1 MINKLISKSQVRVL
15 SCENC
20 PSEDY
25 ARGYARAISDVLDLA
40 TIPTLGADSLEKIR
54 AEIQEKLDTCKE
66 YGWEEE
72 SRDDVIKAYTEVLK
86 TIDRHTGGDK

>member
-15 SCENC
+15 NCENC

-40 TIPTLGADSLEKIR
+40 TIPTLGADTLEKIR
-54 AEIQEKLDTCKE
+54 ADIQENLDTYKE

-72 SRDDVIKAYTEVLK
+72 VKAYTEVLEIIEK
-86 TIDRHTGGDK
+86 HIGGDK

>member
-15 SCENC
+15 NCENC

-40 TIPTLGADSLEKIR
+40 TIPTLGADTLEKIR
-54 AEIQEKLDTCKE
+54 AEIKE
-66 YGWEEE
+66 LSE
-72 SRDDVIKAYTEVLK
+72 SHCIQVMDREDIPLLALEI
-86 TIDRHTGGDK
+86 IDKHVGGKDE